1 MASKKPKRPA
11 DSSAILELALELLAV
26 GLFTILAGTNDDIAT
41 LVILFMVGLWLIW
54 LIQNSSVVSGLENM
68 LGSVG

>member
-1 MASKKPKRPA
+1 MAGKKSKRPA